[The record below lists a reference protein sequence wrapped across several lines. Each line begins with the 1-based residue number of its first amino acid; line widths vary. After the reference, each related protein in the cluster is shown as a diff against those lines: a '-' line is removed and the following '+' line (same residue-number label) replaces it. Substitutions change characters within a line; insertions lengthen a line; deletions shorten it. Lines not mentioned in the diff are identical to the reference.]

1 MSFYKEILP
10 FVEYIHSIRR
20 LEAYLS
26 FDMKFPVKW
35 SIPKSIVD
43 EGKIIG
49 FEVEDQNSKGI
60 TFVTPINEL
69 EVSTILVKIG
79 KIIKLNKERELK
91 ERALKEKELE
101 EKERKLKEKERKLK
115 EKEKEIKERLFKQ
128 TVEQLKQTFE
138 KTDLDKLQNLYF
150 DFEDEDVDTELD
162 GELDND
168 FEDELSINQRIKLG
182 DEQDRQESTTT
193 ELV

>member
-1 MSFYKEILP
+1 
-10 FVEYIHSIRR
+10 
-20 LEAYLS
+20 
-26 FDMKFPVKW
+26 MKFPVKW
-35 SIPKSIVD
+35 SIPKSIID

-91 ERALKEKELE
+91 EK
-101 EKERKLKEKERKLK
+101 
-115 EKEKEIKERLFKQ
+115 LFKQ

-150 DFEDEDVDTELD
+150 DFEDEIDSEFDSELD
-162 GELDND
+162 
-168 FEDELSINQRIKLG
+168 DEINENQQINLE
-182 DEQDRQESTTT
+182 DEQDRQEPTTA